1 MSVEKKSKIKEKS
14 LTFAIF
20 KSTFLLGSLVYFLC
34 AIMFISNLYNYFEQ
48 QIFNEL
54 ENEATF
60 IEDFILNHQYDE
72 IRNFDTKNRI
82 TLIHKN
88 GEVFFDNKVDIQEM
102 ENHFT
107 REEILG
113 ALQNKQAKV
122 ARFSSTM
129 TEKTLYYAKLLS
141 NQDILRI
148 SCNQHSVAVLVLGM
162 SQSLL
167 IMFVI
172 AIIICAV
179 IAKFVSK
186 KIVEPLNKIN
196 LENPEDTNVYQELK
210 PFTHRISEENFEKE
224 QREELRQQFSAN
236 VSHELKTP
244 LTSISGF
251 AEILKN
257 GGTDEQTTKD
267 FANTIYKETQRMIS
281 LVNDIIKLSKLD
293 EKSISQE
300 KEEINLTELSKEVIT
315 PLLPVAEKKNVKI
328 DLEAENQVFING
340 VRSVIFEMIYNLV
353 ENAIKYNKN
362 DGKVIVKI
370 SKTSENPSS
379 KKQNVVLSVSDTGI
393 GIPKNEQERIFERFY
408 RIDKSRSKES
418 GGTGLGLSI
427 VKHGAKY
434 HNAKV
439 TLSSQEG
446 KGSTFTIYFE
456 DND

>member
-210 PFTHRISEENFEKE
+210 PFTHRISEENFEK
-224 QREELRQQFSAN
+224 N
-236 VSHELKTP
+236 
-244 LTSISGF
+244 SG
-251 AEILKN
+251 KN
-257 GGTDEQTTKD
+257 Y
-267 FANTIYKETQRMIS
+267 ASS
-281 LVNDIIKLSKLD
+281 LV
-293 EKSISQE
+293 Q
-300 KEEINLTELSKEVIT
+300 
-315 PLLPVAEKKNVKI
+315 
-328 DLEAENQVFING
+328 
-340 VRSVIFEMIYNLV
+340 M
-353 ENAIKYNKN
+353 
-362 DGKVIVKI
+362 
-370 SKTSENPSS
+370 
-379 KKQNVVLSVSDTGI
+379 
-393 GIPKNEQERIFERFY
+393 
-408 RIDKSRSKES
+408 
-418 GGTGLGLSI
+418 
-427 VKHGAKY
+427 
-434 HNAKV
+434 
-439 TLSSQEG
+439 
-446 KGSTFTIYFE
+446 
-456 DND
+456 

>member
-1 MSVEKKSKIKEKS
+1 MSLEKNQKTKEKS
-14 LTFAIF
+14 LTFTIF

-186 KIVEPLNKIN
+186 KIVEPLNRIN

-210 PFTHRISEENFEKE
+210 PFTHRISEENFEKA

-267 FANTIYKETQRMIS
+267 FANTIYEETQRMIS

-362 DGKVIVKI
+362 DGKVIVKV
-370 SKTSENPSS
+370 SKISENPSS
-379 KKQNVVLSVSDTGI
+379 KKQTVVLSVSDTGI

-456 DND
+456 G

>member
-1 MSVEKKSKIKEKS
+1 MSLEKKSKIKEKS

-88 GEVFFDNKVDIQEM
+88 GEVFFDNKVDIQNLG
-102 ENHFT
+102 NHFT

-113 ALQNKQAKV
+113 ALKNKQAKV

-210 PFTHRISEENFEKE
+210 PFTHRISEENFEKA

-267 FANTIYKETQRMIS
+267 FANTIYEETQRMIS

-315 PLLPVAEKKNVKI
+315 PLLPVAEKKNVEI

-362 DGKVIVKI
+362 DGKVIVKV
-370 SKTSENPSS
+370 SKISENPSS

>member
-267 FANTIYKETQRMIS
+267 FANTIYEETQRMIS

-362 DGKVIVKI
+362 DGKVIVKV
-370 SKTSENPSS
+370 SKISENPSS
-379 KKQNVVLSVSDTGI
+379 KKQNVVLSVSDTGL

>member
-1 MSVEKKSKIKEKS
+1 MSLEKKSKIKEKS

-210 PFTHRISEENFEKE
+210 PFTHRISEENFEKA

-267 FANTIYKETQRMIS
+267 FANTIYEETQRMIS

-362 DGKVIVKI
+362 DGKVIVKV
-370 SKTSENPSS
+370 SKISENPSS

-393 GIPKNEQERIFERFY
+393 GIPKNE
-408 RIDKSRSKES
+408 
-418 GGTGLGLSI
+418 
-427 VKHGAKY
+427 
-434 HNAKV
+434 
-439 TLSSQEG
+439 
-446 KGSTFTIYFE
+446 
-456 DND
+456 